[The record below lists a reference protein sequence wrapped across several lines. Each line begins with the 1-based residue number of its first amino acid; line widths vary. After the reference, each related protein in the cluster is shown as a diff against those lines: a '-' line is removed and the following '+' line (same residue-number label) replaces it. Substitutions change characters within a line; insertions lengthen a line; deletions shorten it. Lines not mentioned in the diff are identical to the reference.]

1 MKHEI
6 PIVSKLSAAICV
18 LMLFASFVAGKSAGP
33 SYQFYTIDENGA
45 QRVSDSEVYIQV
57 TKLMQSDPVFYSLR
71 WLGIRTLQNPFDTWM
86 IQEIICEQKPDFIVE
101 TGTFNGGSATL
112 WAMILEHVNPDGRVL
127 SIDIENQVEEN
138 EIPKD
143 LANRIS
149 FFLGSSVDPKII
161 ARIRKITHGKNVMV
175 ILDSDHHEDHVLK
188 EIESYSPMI
197 GVGGYLIV
205 QDTLINGHPAEPS
218 WGPGPWEAVHQ
229 FLETNTQFKPDPYR
243 ERLRLT
249 GHPDGY
255 LKRVR

>member
-1 MKHEI
+1 MKYEI
-6 PIVSKLSAAICV
+6 PIVSKLGAAIGAF
-18 LMLFASFVAGKSAGP
+18 LLFALFVAGASAGP
-33 SYQFYTIDENGA
+33 NCQFSTIDGNGA
-45 QRVSDSEVYIQV
+45 QSVSDSEVYIQV
-57 TKLMQSDPVFYSLR
+57 TKLMQSDPAFYHLC
-71 WLGIRTLQNPFDTWM
+71 WFGIRTQQFPLDTWM

-101 TGTFNGGSATL
+101 TGTLNGGSATL
-112 WAMILEHVNPDGRVL
+112 WAMILEHINPYGRVL
-127 SIDIENQVEEN
+127 TIDITNQVEQN
-138 EIPKD
+138 KIPKN

-149 FFLGSSVDPKII
+149 FFLGSSVDPKIV
-161 ARIRKITHGKNVMV
+161 ARVRKITHGKNVMV
-175 ILDSDHHEDHVLK
+175 ILDSDHRKDHVLK